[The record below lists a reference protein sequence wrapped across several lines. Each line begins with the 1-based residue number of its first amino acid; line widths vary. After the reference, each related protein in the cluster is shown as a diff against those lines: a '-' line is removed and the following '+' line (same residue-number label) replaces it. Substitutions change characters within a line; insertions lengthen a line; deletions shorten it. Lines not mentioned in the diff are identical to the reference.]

1 MGMPVVTALPAFT
14 MSLPNERSN
23 WIESFA
29 NIVFVTCA
37 SFQAS
42 YEGFEGN
49 VRRNW
54 IFRQL
59 FAELAGK
66 MLIWAILAPRNADK
80 LALGGSPFHPL
91 PLLPMLSLQKKVI
104 ADGCFYLTFLVG
116 WKKNEGRKRRCCIFM
131 KDKKN
136 FDPKIK
142 LVKTPLELFHNSTL
156 MHSSML

>member
-1 MGMPVVTALPAFT
+1 

-23 WIESFA
+23 GIESFA

-37 SFQAS
+37 SFQAG
-42 YEGFEGN
+42 YEVFEGN

-80 LALGGSPFHPL
+80 LALGG
-91 PLLPMLSLQKKVI
+91 LLSTSFTPNAFLAKKKLL
-104 ADGCFYLTFLVG
+104 LTAAFIFTFS
-116 WKKNEGRKRRCCIFM
+116 EGRMEK
-131 KDKKN
+131 
-136 FDPKIK
+136 
-142 LVKTPLELFHNSTL
+142 E
-156 MHSSML
+156 